1 MANLANLNGKKLYAS
16 LPAVIFIVF
25 LAVMTL
31 LLLVLPSKDYSE
43 NEKRYLAQFPEVTG
57 AAVMDGSFQ
66 KDLEAWTSDQVP
78 GRNLLVGVNAY
89 WNLATGRNAAQ
100 DIYHGADG
108 YLLNAPKPLNEQIFT
123 DNLTRFDQFAA
134 GTGVPADLIMVPSPG
149 YIMGDK
155 LPLFHGDYD
164 DDLLYEKAA
173 ETLQYVNL
181 LDVRQVLKDGLEG
194 GQVYYRTDHHLT
206 AYGNYLLYRAYQN
219 RYEAPY
225 LSRDAYE
232 VTSSEGFYGT
242 TWSGSGYWGTGSDT
256 VELWDSGMPV
266 TVTIHDGGSED
277 ITSDSLFFPA
287 HLEELDQ
294 YPVYL
299 DGNHSLVTIH
309 NDAYDSGS
317 LLVIRDS
324 YAHCFATFLAA
335 HYQNV
340 YLVDYRY
347 FRDSASAFL
356 AEHPVDRVLYLYGAD
371 NLVSDTNSAWL
382 S

>member
-1 MANLANLNGKKLYAS
+1 MNRKTIYAC
-16 LPAVIFIVF
+16 LPAVIFVLF

-31 LLLVLPSKDYSE
+31 LLAALPSKDYSE
-43 NEKRYLAQFPEVTG
+43 NEKRYLAQFPQVSG
-57 AAVMDGSFQ
+57 ADIMDGSFQ
-66 KDLEAWTSDQVP
+66 KNLESWTADQVP
-78 GRNLLVGVNAY
+78 GRDLFVGVNAY
-89 WNLATGRNAAQ
+89 WSLATGRNGAQ
-100 DIYHGADG
+100 DIYHCADG
-108 YLLNAPKPLNEQIFT
+108 YLINAPKEYNEQIFT

-134 GTGVPADLIMVPSPG
+134 GTGVPADLIMVPSTG
-149 YIMGDK
+149 YLMEDR
-155 LPLFHGDYD
+155 LPFFHGVYHD
-164 DDLLYEKAA
+164 DHLYEKAA
-173 ETLQYVNL
+173 ATLQYVNL
-181 LDVRQVLKDGLEG
+181 LDVRQTLKDGLAG
-194 GQVYYRTDHHLT
+194 GQVCYRTDHHLT

-219 RYEAPY
+219 RYAAPY
-225 LSRDAYE
+225 LSRDAYS
-232 VTSSEGFYGT
+232 VTPSEGFYGT
-242 TWSGSGYWGTGSDT
+242 TWSGSGYWATDPDT

-266 TVTIHDGGSED
+266 TVTIHDSGSED
-277 ITSDSLFFPA
+277 VTSDSLFFPA
-287 HLEELDQ
+287 HLEDLDQ

-356 AEHPVDRVLYLYGAD
+356 AEHPVDRVLYLYGVD

-382 S
+382 N